1 MLRKFN
7 CADSDFYQQ
16 LDALL
21 ARAGDGSAAITAA
34 VSAII
39 ADVRQRGDA
48 ALIEYTTKFDRFDV
62 AAVGLKISAA
72 EIEAASVAPEI
83 EQALRLAAS
92 RIGEFHARTR
102 PENLEYTDALGVKL
116 GQRWTP
122 VDVAGIYVPGGL
134 AAYPS
139 TVLMNAIPAIAAGV
153 KRVVMVVPTPEGRIS
168 PAVLVAARIAG
179 VSEIY
184 RIGGA
189 QAVAALVFGTGT
201 IPKVD
206 KIAGPGNAYVAE
218 AKRQLYGVV
227 GIDSIAGPSEILV
240 VADDKNNPEW
250 VAADMLSQAEHD
262 KQASSILI
270 TDSPDFADKVVVA
283 AMKIMADL
291 PRREIAAAS
300 IKNHGAI
307 IIVGDIGMDA
317 PAIVDYIAPEH
328 LELMV
333 NEPEKLMAKIKHAGA
348 FFLGR
353 HTPEALGDYLAG
365 PSHVLP
371 TSGTARFSSG
381 LSVMDFMKR
390 SSVIGAPPAAMET
403 LRPATEIL
411 AAAEGLQAHGLSAK
425 LRGE

>member
-1 MLRKFN
+1 
-7 CADSDFYQQ
+7 
-16 LDALL
+16 
-21 ARAGDGSAAITAA
+21 
-34 VSAII
+34 
-39 ADVRQRGDA
+39 
-48 ALIEYTTKFDRFDV
+48 
-62 AAVGLKISAA
+62 
-72 EIEAASVAPEI
+72 
-83 EQALRLAAS
+83 
-92 RIGEFHARTR
+92 
-102 PENLEYTDALGVKL
+102 
-116 GQRWTP
+116 
-122 VDVAGIYVPGGL
+122 
-134 AAYPS
+134 
-139 TVLMNAIPAIAAGV
+139 MNAIPAIAAGV
-153 KRVVMVVPTPEGRIS
+153 KRVVMVVPTPEGIIS

-189 QAVAALVFGTGT
+189 QAVAGLAFGTGT

-270 TDSPDFADKVVVA
+270 TDSADFAAAVA
-283 AMKIMADL
+283 EAVAKQIAAL
-291 PRREIAAAS
+291 PRREIAEAS
-300 IKNHGAI
+300 ISNHGVI
-307 IIVGDIGMDA
+307 IIVGDIAADA
-317 PAIVDYIAPEH
+317 PAIIDHIAPEH

-333 NEPEKLMAKIKHAGA
+333 DEPASLMAAIKHAGA

-390 SSVIGAPPAAMET
+390 SSVIGAPPAAMAA
-403 LRPATEIL
+403 LRAATEIL